1 MKRLFQLAICVAVAA
16 GTSASWAWESPETAK
31 ARVQFPLSLKII
43 DPDSEKQLPPY
54 IVMFPKGLDDKGADV
69 RGPLGRFEALR
80 GPSKLFPESND
91 DPGLPV
97 VLRGLRLH
105 RKTKSDGATSGY
117 MLELQ
122 GEHNMIMGSVKTAE
136 VDKFLAGEPAAFA
149 MKGELNVGLYSYTS
163 NLRLQTQLRGQELYV
178 LGVDGAFTF
187 REGFRRFNSTTT
199 RLTPPPGRDYL
210 YRGVIGELPEL
221 PEL

>member
-1 MKRLFQLAICVAVAA
+1 MKRALVFAAILWMSWNASLAF
-16 GTSASWAWESPETAK
+16 GWESPETPLQDLK
-31 ARVQFPLSLKII
+31 FPLSLKII
-43 DPDSEKQLPPY
+43 DPNSEKQLPPY
-54 IVMFPKGLDDKGADV
+54 IVMFPKGVDEKGADV

-105 RKTKSDGATSGY
+105 RKTKDDGTIGY
-117 MLELQ
+117 VLELQ
-122 GEHNMIMGSVKTAE
+122 GEHNMIQAPVKAAE
-136 VDKFLAGEPAAFA
+136 VDKLLAGKPALFS

-163 NLRLQTQLRGQELYV
+163 ILKLQTQFVGGELRV
-178 LGVDGAFTF
+178 LGVDGSFTF
-187 REGFRRFNSTTT
+187 REGFRRFTSATT
-199 RLTPPPGRDYL
+199 RITPPPGREFV

>member
-1 MKRLFQLAICVAVAA
+1 MKRLLQMIICWMIAA
-16 GTSASWAWESPETAK
+16 GTPAIWAWESPESAK

-43 DPDSEKQLPPY
+43 DPESEKQLPPY
-54 IVMFPKGLDDKGADV
+54 IVMFPKGLDDKGTDV
-69 RGPLGRFEALR
+69 SGPLGRFEALR
-80 GPSKLFPESND
+80 GPSKLFPESNE

-105 RKTKSDGATSGY
+105 RKSKPDGANGY

-122 GEHNMIMGSVKTAE
+122 GEHNMIMGAVKSAE
-136 VDKFLAGEPAAFA
+136 VDRFLAGELASFA

-163 NLRLQTQLRGQELYV
+163 SLRLQTQLRGKELYV
-178 LGVDGAFTF
+178 LGVDGNFTF
-187 REGFRRFNSTTT
+187 REGFRRFTSATT
-199 RLTPPPGRDYL
+199 RLAPPPGRDYL
-210 YRGVIGELPEL
+210 YRGAIGELPEL